1 MPRIHVLVLPI
12 FLAFLQPAF
21 AARITLPTPV
31 GSGSFGSSVTALPN
45 RNIVVTDPGFDDPIS
60 GVLNVGAV
68 HLFSPTGVLIS
79 TLRGST
85 VNDSV
90 GRRIFVLA
98 NGNYLVASSSWGSL
112 DQGALTFCPADIG
125 CEGIVSAA
133 NSLVGSQN
141 ADGVGNELRVFPL
154 TNGNYIAVTSTW
166 DNGAIV
172 NAGAVTWGS
181 GTTGISGPVS
191 IANSLV
197 GTTANDVIGNGD
209 MLALSN
215 GNYVIGS
222 PGWDNAGLLNAGAM
236 TFGNGNTGITGP
248 VSELNSFTSGFASGG
263 SFGAV
268 ALSNGNY
275 VIRQPSWKNGIAANA
290 GAATLASGTTG
301 LTGTASP
308 ANSLVGTS
316 ANDKVGE
323 AVKPLANGNYVVIS
337 SEWSAR
343 RGAVTF
349 GSGTLGV
356 IGAVSGSNSLIGT
369 TPADRVGYGFVELS
383 NSNYVIHTGFWD
395 NPPLVN
401 VGAVTWGSGTAGA
414 AGVVSASNSLI
425 GGVAEDQLGQPGST
439 FRPTVT
445 PLSNGNYVI
454 TCDICDLDGVVDNAA
469 AIFARGDGSTTG
481 VLTPSMAL
489 LAGTGAIGSSNEVGV
504 TALRNGNYVVT
515 NSLWDNGAFANV
527 GAATFANGNTG
538 ISGLATP
545 ANSLIGSTTN
555 NRVGGRATALSNGNY
570 VVQSASW
577 KNGEET
583 NAGAVTFGSGT
594 AGIVGVVSA
603 ANSLVG
609 SARDDS
615 IGAKVIALSNGNYV
629 VSSANWNNGAIV
641 DAGAVTWGSG
651 TGGTTG
657 VVTPANSFVGTHT
670 NDRLGRVQNFDA
682 AVTVLPDGNY
692 VLQSQ
697 YLDTATLGDAGA
709 TSFGLGEGLAM
720 QPGVLQLADL
730 SGPLTG
736 NNSVI
741 GGISNLA
748 NTPFTSTFAYNPDPV
763 PQLRTL
769 IVALPLENR
778 VVLLS
783 YDGIFQGGFE

>member
-1 MPRIHVLVLPI
+1 MPRIHTLVLPI
-12 FLAFLQPAF
+12 LMAFLQPAF
-21 AARITLPTPV
+21 AARITLPTPT
-31 GSGSFGSSVTALPN
+31 GSGSFGSSVTVLPN
-45 RNIVVTDPGFDDPIS
+45 RNFVVTDLGFDDPIS
-60 GVLNVGAV
+60 GVINVGAAY
-68 HLFSPTGVLIS
+68 LFSPAGVLIS

-85 VNDSV
+85 LNDSV

-98 NGNYLVASSSWGSL
+98 NGNYLVASSLWGSL
-112 DQGALTFCPADIG
+112 DQGALTFCRADIG
-125 CEGIVSAA
+125 CEGVVSAA

-166 DNGAIV
+166 DNGAMV

-191 IANSLV
+191 VANSLI

-209 MLALSN
+209 VLALSN

-222 PGWDNAGLLNAGAM
+222 PGWDNAGLLNTGAM
-236 TFGNGNTGITGP
+236 TFGNGSTGITGP

-275 VIRQPSWKNGIAANA
+275 VIRQPSWKNGVATNA

-301 LTGTASP
+301 LIGTASS

-316 ANDKVGE
+316 ANDKVGTE
-323 AVKPLANGNYVVIS
+323 IMPLANGNYVVIS
-337 SEWSAR
+337 SEWSTR

-349 GSGTLGV
+349 GSGTLG
-356 IGAVSGSNSLIGT
+356 ITGTVSGSNSLVGT

-401 VGAVTWGSGTAGA
+401 VGAVTWGSGTTGTAGT
-414 AGVVSASNSLI
+414 VSASNSLI

-445 PLSNGNYVI
+445 PLANGNYVI
-454 TCDICDLDGVVDNAA
+454 ICDICDLDGVVDNAA
-469 AIFARGDGSTTG
+469 AIFARGDGSTIG
-481 VLTPSMAL
+481 VLAPSMAL
-489 LAGTGAIGSSNEVGV
+489 LAGTGAIGSSNVISV
-504 TALRNGNYVVT
+504 TALSNGNYVVA
-515 NSLWDNGAFANV
+515 NSLWDNGAIANV

-538 ISGLATP
+538 ITGLATP
-545 ANSLIGSTTN
+545 ANSLIGSN
-555 NRVGGRATALSNGNY
+555 ANDRVGNRATALSNGNY
-570 VVQSASW
+570 IVQSSSW
-577 KNGEET
+577 PNGAET
-583 NAGAVTFGSGT
+583 NAGAATFGSGT
-594 AGIVGVVSA
+594 TGIVGLVSA

-609 SARDDS
+609 SSRDDFV
-615 IGAKVIALSNGNYV
+615 GANVIALSNGNYV
-629 VSSANWNNGAIV
+629 LSSANWNNAAIV

-651 TGGTTG
+651 AGGTTG
-657 VVTPANSFVGTHT
+657 IVSPANPFVGTRA
-670 NDRLGRVQNFDA
+670 NDRLGRLQNLDA
-682 AVTVLPDGNY
+682 AITALPDGNY
-692 VLQSQ
+692 VLRSQ

-709 TSFGLGEGLAM
+709 TSFGLGEGLTM
-720 QPGVLQLADL
+720 QPGVLSLADL
-730 SGPLTG
+730 SGPLTD